1 MDTPHNDPNQP
12 QSPIGG
18 PAHDPDPTAPTVE
31 QSAGAAGD
39 EPRRLTRSRTDRVLG
54 GVCGGVA
61 RYFGIDPVI
70 ARIVAVGM
78 VLLGGAGVLLYLAAL
93 LLVPSDPAL
102 GGIGTA
108 PATSDRSRTLGIVV
122 VVVLLL
128 FTWPFL
134 LGGGFLLAGILVPIA
149 VLAVVGLVIWWFVS
163 GASPE
168 GEPREIA
175 KQALF
180 GIGALIACGAI
191 FTGGFIAAAA
201 GGGAVAA
208 GLVIAAGLA
217 LVVGAFA
224 GRVRWLVLPA
234 LSLAMGVGIV
244 AAAGIDFDGGFGER
258 DYRPASASDI
268 RDRYEL
274 AGGELV
280 VDLRGTD
287 LPAGDT
293 PLTLD
298 VGMGE
303 ATVLVPED
311 VCVASRAEIGIGLIE
326 VFDRENAG
334 ADVDWEDLPRAAN
347 GNSRVVL
354 DAEVGM
360 GHVQVLHDAPV
371 RDDFGSDGRFN
382 RSFDDRNGGAN
393 TGCEASTLSAVG
405 R

>member
-1 MDTPHNDPNQP
+1 MDTPQNDPNQP

-18 PAHDPDPTAPTVE
+18 PGDDPDPTAPTVE
-31 QSAGAAGD
+31 QSAGPDSG

-70 ARIVAVGM
+70 ARIVAVGL

-93 LLVPSDPAL
+93 LLVPADPAP
-102 GGIGTA
+102 GTA
-108 PATSDRSRTLGIVV
+108 GVAAATSDRGRTLGIVAV
-122 VVVLLL
+122 VVVLL

-134 LGGGFLLAGILVPIA
+134 IGGGFLLAGILVPIA
-149 VLAVVGLVIWWFVS
+149 VLAVLGLVIWWLVS

-168 GEPREIA
+168 GEPRDVA
-175 KQALF
+175 KQALL
-180 GIGALIACGAI
+180 GVGVLIGCAAI
-191 FTGGFIAAAA
+191 FAGGFIAAAA
-201 GGGAVAA
+201 GGGAIAA
-208 GLVIAAGLA
+208 SLVIAAGLV

-224 GRVRWLVLPA
+224 GRARWLVLPA
-234 LSLAMGVGIV
+234 LSLAMAVGIV
-244 AAAGIDFDGGFGER
+244 SAAGIDFDGGFGER
-258 DYRPASASDI
+258 EYRPTASSDI

-274 AGGELV
+274 AAGELV

-293 PLTLD
+293 PITVD

-311 VCVASRAEIGIGLIE
+311 VCVASRAEIGVGLIE

-334 ADVDWEDLPRAAN
+334 ADVDWEDLPRAAE

-354 DAEVGM
+354 DANVGM
-360 GHVQVLHDAPV
+360 GHVQVVHDTPF
-371 RDDFGSDGRFN
+371 RGFEQGRFDG
-382 RSFDDRNGGAN
+382 SFDGGGRATN
-393 TGCEASTLSAVG
+393 TGCEASTLSAGG